1 MQFSVNPEV
10 FEHLETACIGVVVAR
25 GLDNTMANPVIDR
38 LRMDSIRRFI
48 ERLRC
53 GTARQAPEIA
63 PYREAFHRLGFDPDH
78 FSPSIETLACRV
90 EKGRGVPSINP
101 ATDLGNAIS
110 LRHFVPLSA
119 YDLGSSDAEADVCI
133 RLATPADRFLPF
145 GQEDLEDVTQGEVIY
160 TLGDCVKT
168 RRWLWRQSP
177 IGKVTENSR
186 NVFFPID
193 GFSDHNLDRILAAR
207 DHLARMLQ
215 EQLACEVVVG
225 LVDQDHPL
233 FEA

>member
-1 MQFSVNPEV
+1 MHFSVAPEV
-10 FEHLETACIGVVVAR
+10 FDNLETACVGVVVAR
-25 GLDNTMANPVIDR
+25 GLDNTLANPVIDR
-38 LRMDSIRRFI
+38 LRLDSIRRCI
-48 ERLRC
+48 ERLRSVS
-53 GTARQAPEIA
+53 ARQSPEII
-63 PYREAFHRLGFDPDH
+63 PYRSAFTRIGVDPDLY
-78 FSPSIETLACRV
+78 SPSLETLACRI

-101 ATDLGNAIS
+101 ATDLSNAIS

-119 YDLGSSDAEADVCI
+119 YDLGPVHCESNVCI
-133 RLATPADRFLPF
+133 RLATADDRFLPF
-145 GQEDLEDVTQGEVIY
+145 GQEEPETVTQGEIIY
-160 TLGDCVKT
+160 TLGESVKA

-177 IGKVTENSR
+177 IGKVTEDSR

-215 EQLACEVVVG
+215 EQFSCQVTVG